1 MILCRD
7 TRLLLVFLYRND
19 DLSSLELHLV
29 RVLLLLL
36 FLLLRF
42 VGSLV
47 LVSDLFGLGF
57 VYFLGYWFFT
67 HCASLCVDF
76 GLCLW

>member
-7 TRLLLVFLYRND
+7 TRLLLVFLYRDND
-19 DLSSLELHLV
+19 LFSLELHLV

-57 VYFLGYWFFT
+57 VYFLGYLCFT
-67 HCASLCVDF
+67 HCASCV
-76 GLCLW
+76 

>member
-7 TRLLLVFLYRND
+7 IRLLLVFLYRNSGFPASE
-19 DLSSLELHLV
+19 LSLV
-29 RVLLLLL
+29 CVPLVLL

-57 VYFLGYWFFT
+57 VYFLGYLCFT
-67 HCASLCVDF
+67 HCAPCV
-76 GLCLW
+76 